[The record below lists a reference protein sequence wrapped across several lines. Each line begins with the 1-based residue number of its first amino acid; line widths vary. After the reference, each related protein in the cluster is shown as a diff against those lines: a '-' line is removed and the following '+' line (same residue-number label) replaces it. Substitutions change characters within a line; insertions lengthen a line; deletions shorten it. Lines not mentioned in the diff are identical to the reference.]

1 MTHSTSTHSGSHAF
15 ETSTSDTT
23 ALRRAIRRHQRALQA
38 LQGISFEGI
47 SSDKTQQLRHRL
59 QRELADLQQQLQQQ
73 PTGTSTPARI

>member
-1 MTHSTSTHSGSHAF
+1 MTHSTSTHFGSHAF

-73 PTGTSTPARI
+73 PTGTSNPARI